1 VTAAVSTLSAQLARS
16 ARDLLAGKTAV
27 VTAAAGAG
35 IGFATARR
43 CAEQG
48 ARVFLSDK
56 HEGRLARA
64 VEEFRTITG
73 TRPPHLLCDVTVEA
87 DVQAL
92 FAHAERELGHIDVLV
107 NNAGLGGE
115 RAIVDM
121 ADDEWQRVID
131 VNLNGT
137 FRCLRAGLKHMQA
150 RRSGAIVNLS
160 SVLGWRAQA
169 GQGHYAATKA
179 AIMALTRCA
188 AVEAAP
194 FNVRVNAV
202 APSLALHPHLAK
214 SSSNA
219 LIDSLVQKELF
230 GRAADPLEVADVI
243 VFLASDLASYMT
255 GEVIS
260 ISSQHP

>member
-1 VTAAVSTLSAQLARS
+1 MTVAANLPRS
-16 ARDLLAGKTAV
+16 AKDLLAGKTAV

-35 IGFATARR
+35 IGFAAARR

-48 ARVFLSDK
+48 ARVLLSDK

-64 VEEFRTITG
+64 VDEFAQLTG
-73 TRPPHLLCDVTVEA
+73 STPPAKLCDVTVEA

-92 FAHAERELGHIDVLV
+92 FDFAERELGRIDVLV

-121 ADDEWQRVID
+121 ADDEWLRIMD
-131 VNLNGT
+131 VNLTGT
-137 FRCLRAGLKHMQA
+137 FRCLRAALKRMYA
-150 RRSGAIVNLS
+150 ARSGAIVNLS

-169 GQGHYAATKA
+169 GQAHYAASKA
-179 AIMALTRCA
+179 GIMALTRCA

-194 FNVRVNAV
+194 YNVRINAV

-214 SSSNA
+214 SSSNS
-219 LIDSLVQKELF
+219 LIDSLVKKEVF

-255 GEVIS
+255 GEVVS